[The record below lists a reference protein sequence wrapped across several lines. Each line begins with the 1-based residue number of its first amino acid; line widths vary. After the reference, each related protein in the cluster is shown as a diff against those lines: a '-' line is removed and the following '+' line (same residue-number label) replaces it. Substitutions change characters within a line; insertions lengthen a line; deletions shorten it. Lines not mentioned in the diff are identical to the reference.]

1 MSDKKT
7 LKQEDFIKMN
17 PNQIEVK
24 YGGTHP
30 NIKTFWPIQ
39 ISPYS
44 FTAKDQKVSLISIDE
59 YDRMYNEGQLRDRKI
74 KKTFIKKFNKVN
86 RMLSGKI
93 EEDIL
98 TEKNDEG

>member
-1 MSDKKT
+1 
-7 LKQEDFIKMN
+7 
-17 PNQIEVK
+17 
-24 YGGTHP
+24 
-30 NIKTFWPIQ
+30 
-39 ISPYS
+39 
-44 FTAKDQKVSLISIDE
+44 
-59 YDRMYNEGQLRDRKI
+59 MYNEGQLRDRKI